1 MSSGQENKMYNFEVP
16 PPVGLWEKIAAELDE
31 SAISQQFPSRLYS
44 SMAIP
49 PPHIWNSIA
58 NNLDESI
65 FVNDYAD
72 KLANIEITPPA
83 TVWNKIKTS
92 LNTGHEAITPVRRS
106 ISPFIKYAAAAAILG
121 FIAWGG
127 IKLFNSD
134 TRNSVVLNEK
144 PKNGV
149 NAETVS
155 PITNEITADE
165 NTETSEIALLKE
177 EIRNDAA
184 LEASKKTF
192 AKLDVAVTQSKIK
205 KAADFFFVSD
215 DYDYTPSGT
224 PRGFDVNTT
233 AILPDP
239 AVNNTNKA
247 NRYIVLMTPDGNII
261 RMSKKFR
268 DIVCC
273 ISGEEIDKDC
283 TDQLKKW
290 REKIANPSNTHSSG
304 NFMEILSLLDAMQ
317 EN

>member
-1 MSSGQENKMYNFEVP
+1 MSSGPENKMYNLEVP
-16 PPVGLWEKIAAELDE
+16 PPVGVWEKIAAELDE
-31 SAISQQFPSRLYS
+31 SALSQQFPSRLYN

-65 FVNDYAD
+65 FVTDYAD

-83 TVWNKIKTS
+83 AAWNKIKTL
-92 LNTGHEAITPVRRS
+92 LNTGHEAVTPVRRS
-106 ISPFIKYAAAAAILG
+106 ISPFIKYAVAAAIISFL
-121 FIAWGG
+121 AWGG
-127 IKLFNSD
+127 MKLLNNDPAS
-134 TRNSVVLNEK
+134 SIAVNEK
-144 PKNGV
+144 NNNGV

-155 PITNEITADE
+155 PDKNVVVADE
-165 NTETSEIALLKE
+165 NVETPEIALIKE

-192 AKLDVAVTQSKIK
+192 AKLDVAQTQSKIK

-224 PRGFDVNTT
+224 PRGFDLNTT
-233 AILPDP
+233 IVLPDP
-239 AVNNTNKA
+239 PAINKG

-273 ISGEEIDKDC
+273 ISGEELDKDC

-290 REKIANPSNTHSSG
+290 REKIATPSVMHSSG

>member
-1 MSSGQENKMYNFEVP
+1 MSSGPENKMYNFEVP
-16 PPVGLWEKIAAELDE
+16 PPAGVWEKIAAELDE
-31 SAISQQFPSRLYS
+31 SALSEQFPSRLYN

-58 NNLDESI
+58 NNLDESM

-83 TVWNKIKTS
+83 AAWNKIKTS
-92 LNTGHEAITPVRRS
+92 LDTGYEAITPVRRT

-134 TRNSVVLNEK
+134 TRNSVVVNEN

-149 NAETVS
+149 NAETIS
-155 PITNEITADE
+155 PITNEIAADE
-165 NTETSEIALLKE
+165 NTETPEIALLKE

-233 AILPDP
+233 TVLPDP
-239 AVNNTNKA
+239 PAINKA

-261 RMSKKFR
+261 RMSKKFS
-268 DIVCC
+268 DIICC
-273 ISGEEIDKDC
+273 ISGEELDNDC

-290 REKIANPSNTHSSG
+290 REKIANPSTPHSSG
-304 NFMEILSLLDAMQ
+304 NFMGILSLLDAMQ